1 MKKKRI
7 LTIMYV
13 LVFTL
18 TASYL
23 SLAHGWKMFA
33 QLDPSASI
41 ENPVP
46 VAPVTA
52 AAPVPMVEGSKSAIQ
67 VALLLDVSGSM
78 SGLIE
83 QAKSQLW
90 KILNELSVL
99 EKEDG
104 EPDLEIGLYVY
115 GSSGIGNEKNEIL
128 KLVDFTTDMDLVS
141 QKLFELGTSG
151 SDEYAGEVIGRS
163 LKELEWRTGTG
174 HLKTIYI
181 AGNESFNQGRVP
193 YATACGQAVESG
205 IVVNTIFCG
214 DRNEGIKL
222 EWQRGAVA
230 GNGYYFHIDHNQQT
244 TYIETPYDDQ
254 INTLNNS
261 LNDTYIPFGEQGVH
275 RKLQQKQQDTNAA
288 SYSKANSAER
298 AKFKSSKKYKAE
310 SWDLV
315 DAYKKDKMVVKE
327 KEALPAEFKALSTE
341 EINAKIEI
349 IIADRIRIKEEIQAQ
364 NKLRDAF
371 ILNAKKETSAD
382 HSLEGSILKSIQ
394 DLADKQGFVKTN
406 GQ

>member
-1 MKKKRI
+1 MKKKKM

-23 SLAHGWKMFA
+23 SLAHGWKLLA
-33 QLDPSASI
+33 QVDAPAIEDSA
-41 ENPVP
+41 
-46 VAPVTA
+46 VALPA
-52 AAPVPMVEGSKSAIQ
+52 ATTPPAVKRSSSAIQ

-90 KILNELSVL
+90 KILNELAVL

-115 GSSGIGNEKNEIL
+115 GSTGIGNEKNEIL

-151 SDEYAGEVIGRS
+151 SNEYAGEVIGKS
-163 LKELEWRTGTG
+163 LKELEWRAGTG

-181 AGNESFNQGRVP
+181 AGNESFAQGRIP
-193 YATACGQAVESG
+193 YATSCGQAVESG
-205 IVVNTIFCG
+205 IIVNTIFCG
-214 DRNEGIKL
+214 ERNQGIQL
-222 EWQRGAVA
+222 DWQRGATA
-230 GNGYYFHIDHNQQT
+230 GKGFYFHIDHNQET

-261 LNDTYIPFGEQGVH
+261 LNDTYIPFGKQGV
-275 RKLQQKQQDTNAA
+275 RKKEQQQLQDSNAA

-298 AKFKSSKKYKAE
+298 VKFKSSKKYKAE

-315 DAYKKDKMVVKE
+315 DAYNKDKNVVE
-327 KEALPAEFKALSTE
+327 EAAALPAEFKELSTA
-341 EINAKIEI
+341 EINVKIETI
-349 IIADRIRIKEEIQAQ
+349 TADRTRIKEEIQAQ
-364 NKLRDAF
+364 NKLRDAY
-371 ILNAKKETSAD
+371 ILNAKKEATDD

-394 DLADKQGFVKTN
+394 ELADKQGFLKTDEK
-406 GQ
+406 